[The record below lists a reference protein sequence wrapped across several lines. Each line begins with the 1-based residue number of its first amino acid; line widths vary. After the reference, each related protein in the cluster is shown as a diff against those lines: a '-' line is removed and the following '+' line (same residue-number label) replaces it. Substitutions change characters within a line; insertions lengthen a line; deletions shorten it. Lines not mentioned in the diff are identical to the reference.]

1 MELIREELFRI
12 YYGII
17 GCFMLIYLYDLV
29 KEKLPKKISNVFNH
43 LSNLVKGILFITIGL
58 IPYYFMWKNN
68 ELNNPVLWQI
78 AALTVVPLLGG
89 IVWTGVCLLDILFE
103 LIGFIIKK
111 LHAGIKK
118 LLYLNRIN
126 SNKGFKF

>member
-1 MELIREELFRI
+1 MELIRGELFRI

-17 GCFMLIYLYDLV
+17 GCFMLLYLYDLV
-29 KEKLPKKISNVFNH
+29 KEKLPKKIANVFYH
-43 LSNLVKGILFITIGL
+43 LSNLVTGILFIVIGL
-58 IPYYFMWKNN
+58 IPYILMWKFN
-68 ELNNPVLWQI
+68 ELDNLILWKL

-89 IVWTGVCLLDILFE
+89 IVWIGVCLLDILFE

-111 LHAGIKK
+111 LHSGIKK

-126 SNKGFKF
+126 SNKDFKF